1 MAGIIDHE
9 TGTRDI
15 TKLSGLR
22 HKMMPL
28 LIIGIIAAAV
38 SGGIPPTLGFIGK
51 ELIYESTFHFTE
63 SAIFLTLLAV
73 FTKILLF
80 YAGFVVGV
88 KPFMGNLPAHM
99 SKVHMPDYKMV
110 IPPAIMVT
118 LGLVLGIFPSVI
130 VEILSVNQSL
140 NYPVLLMQNI

>member
-1 MAGIIDHE
+1 MIYSAYHIIFRVDLKSILAYSTIAALGILVFLIGIGTKMAITAAAVFIVVHALYKASLFLLTGIIDHE

-28 LIIGIIAAAV
+28 LFIGIIAAAV

-80 YAGFVVGV
+80 YAG
-88 KPFMGNLPAHM
+88 L
-99 SKVHMPDYKMV
+99 
-110 IPPAIMVT
+110 
-118 LGLVLGIFPSVI
+118 
-130 VEILSVNQSL
+130 
-140 NYPVLLMQNI
+140 